1 MSDNVADS
9 PMRLGEQPAAFS
21 IIASSH
27 SSCRPRSDAMN
38 AWTSS
43 IITKRSDENI
53 LLRRSGPSHT
63 TP

>member
-1 MSDNVADS
+1 
-9 PMRLGEQPAAFS
+9 MRLGEHPVAFS

-27 SSCRPRSDAMN
+27 NNCNPRSEAMN

-43 IITKRSDENI
+43 IITKRSEENI